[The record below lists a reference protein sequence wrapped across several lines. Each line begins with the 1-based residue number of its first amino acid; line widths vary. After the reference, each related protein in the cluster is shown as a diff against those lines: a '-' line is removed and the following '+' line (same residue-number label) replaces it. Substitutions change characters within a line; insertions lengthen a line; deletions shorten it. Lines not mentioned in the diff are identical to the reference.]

1 MLMGVAAPAHAQSL
15 CLVNNATSAPCVL
28 STNFDTAQITPSG
41 SISVASGSFR
51 GAVTVQPGIN
61 SGFILNTGTLTS
73 FNLFHG
79 IKLDFHAQVGDVE
92 NLGLIQSFGGGD
104 AIVVESGARITTFQ
118 NYVQGVIN
126 SDQAAGVGILGTID
140 TLINRGSLLGA
151 TGIYMGS
158 TGLIGNLINEGSII
172 SSSAYGLWNN
182 GRVLVLNNAGTLS
195 GSSGI
200 YQAQGASMD
209 ILINTGTIR
218 GDGHNG
224 AGIYFEPDAVSP
236 VRITELIN
244 DGGTIEGTGPGAKGI
259 YMGGQGDSSIGTLL
273 TSGTIRGDQYA
284 IYAHDNLS
292 VIGELGIYGNDT
304 ARFHGE
310 VYARSATMRVRQNA
324 TYTFRTT
331 DVFTVDAFNNEGTV
345 RFENNPNPYNFFTF
359 TNGFTN
365 NGTVELAAGQ
375 TVSIA
380 GTFYQG
386 AAGKLR
392 FSLTNNTDHG
402 RLIVSDVV
410 SLPSNAQFEVNVADP
425 NFAFTTPQL
434 SDVVVVQNPNLLLWD
449 GTGTVADNS
458 ALFDFQAVLDGDT
471 IDLRLVAAGG
481 SGGGGGG
488 GGSAGGT
495 VAAVNGASRTGA
507 RGVAQAIDRLAALY
521 ASNGTTGNAQLDAFI
536 QRSGSLSTQQALAQ
550 AAESATLAPSL
561 QGSLMGNLASF
572 GQVID
577 IRTAGLA
584 QGVSAGDLIAD
595 TRLWAKPFGSWGR
608 QKDRDGASGFQSSS
622 TGIVLGA
629 DGELARGYRL
639 GAMLGYA
646 RSRADA
652 NSGLVNGQV
661 DSFTLGLYGAADL
674 GGRRSLS
681 WRAGYSQHDNRSNR
695 SIPLAGSTAMGDF
708 HARGWSFGTALE
720 QSHDMGGFTVTPSVR
735 LDVDSIRNKAYAE
748 TGAGGL
754 NLSVDGSRTQRSVL
768 SLHARSDY
776 ALSEGSTLS
785 AELGLGHDFSAKQ
798 RSITSSFVGGGG
810 VFSTPGIQPAST
822 VMRAG
827 LGYTSQ
833 FSSGVEIRAR
843 LDLEGRPSGERLASA
858 SVTAR
863 WSF

>member
-1 MLMGVAAPAHAQSL
+1 MLLGVAAPAHAQSL
-15 CLVNNATSAPCVL
+15 CLVDNATSTPCVL

-41 SISVASGSFR
+41 SISVASGAFR
-51 GAVTVQPGIN
+51 GAITVRPGIS

-73 FNLFHG
+73 SNLFHG
-79 IKLDFHAQVGDVE
+79 IKLDFNAQVGDVE
-92 NLGLIQSFGGGD
+92 NLGLIQSSGGGD

-118 NYVQGVIN
+118 NYAPGVIN
-126 SDQAAGVGILGTID
+126 SDQAAGVGILGTVD

-172 SSSAYGLWNN
+172 SSSVFGLWNN
-182 GRVLVLNNAGTLS
+182 GRVLFLNNAGTLS

-218 GDGHNG
+218 GDGFNG

-244 DGGTIEGTGPGAKGI
+244 DGGTIEGTAPGAKGI

-310 VYARSATMRVRQNA
+310 VYARSANMRVRQNA
-324 TYTFRTT
+324 TYTFRPA
-331 DVFTVDAFNNEGTV
+331 DVFTVNAFNNEGTV
-345 RFENNPNPYNFFTF
+345 KFENNPNPYNFFTF

-380 GTFYQG
+380 GTFHQG

-392 FSLTNNTDHG
+392 LNLTNNTDYG

-410 SLPSNAQFEVNVADP
+410 SLPSNAHFEVNVADP
-425 NFAFTTPQL
+425 NFAFTTTQL

-471 IDLRLVAAGG
+471 VDLRLVAAGG
-481 SGGGGGG
+481 SGGG

-495 VAAVNGASRTGA
+495 VAAVNGAARTGA

-561 QGSLMGNLASF
+561 QTSLMGNLASF
-572 GQVID
+572 GQAID
-577 IRTAGLA
+577 VRTAGLA

-652 NSGLVNGQV
+652 NTGLASGQV
-661 DSFTLGLYGAADL
+661 DSFTLGLYGSADL
-674 GGRRSLS
+674 GGHRSLS

-695 SIPLAGSTAMGDF
+695 SIPLAGSTATGDF
-708 HARGWSFGTALE
+708 QARGWSFGTALE
-720 QSHDMGGFTVTPSVR
+720 QRHDMGGLTVVPSVR
-735 LDVDSIRNKAYAE
+735 LDVDSIRNKAYVE
-748 TGAGGL
+748 SGAGGL

-768 SLHARSDY
+768 SLHTRSDY
-776 ALSEGSTLS
+776 ALSEASTLS
-785 AELGLGHDFSAKQ
+785 AEVGLGHDFSAKQ

-810 VFSTPGIQPAST
+810 VFSTPGIQPART
-822 VMRAG
+822 VIRAG

-833 FSSGVEIRAR
+833 LSSGVEIRAR

-863 WSF
+863 WAF